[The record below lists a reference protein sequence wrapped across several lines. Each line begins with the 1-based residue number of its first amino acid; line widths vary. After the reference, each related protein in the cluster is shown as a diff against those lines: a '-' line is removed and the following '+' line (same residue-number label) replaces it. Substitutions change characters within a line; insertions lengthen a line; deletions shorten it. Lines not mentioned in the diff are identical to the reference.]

1 MKYKIEIKS
10 IKKNDSEFLYQLLL
24 DRDKIASISHK
35 KMPTYNQHLKFLK
48 SKPYSKW
55 YIIWNNEQRIGSVYL
70 TKQDEIG
77 IVIKKEYQK
86 EGIGK
91 TALELVINQN
101 PRQRYLANIAPKN
114 IHSQKFFKKN
124 GFNII
129 QNTYELTGEIN
140 LKRI

>member
-10 IKKNDSEFLYQLLL
+10 VKKNDSEFLYQLLL
-24 DRDKIASISHK
+24 DREPIANISHK

-55 YIIWNNEQRIGSVYL
+55 YIIWNNKQRMGSVYL

-91 TALELVINQN
+91 TVLELIIDKN
-101 PRQRYLANIAPKN
+101 PRQRYLANIATKN
-114 IHSQKFFKKN
+114 IQSKRFFEKN
-124 GFNII
+124 GFKLI
-129 QNTYELTGEIN
+129 QHTYELTS
-140 LKRI
+140 

>member
-1 MKYKIEIKS
+1 VKYKIEIKS
-10 IKKNDSEFLYQLLL
+10 VKKNDSEFLYQLLL
-24 DRDKIASISHK
+24 DREPITNISHK

-55 YIIWNNEQRIGSVYL
+55 YIIWNNEQRVGSVYL

-86 EGIGK
+86 EGVGK

-114 IHSQKFFKKN
+114 IHSQRFFKKN
-124 GFNII
+124 SFKLI
-129 QNTYELTGEIN
+129 QHTYELT
-140 LKRI
+140 R

>member
-24 DRDKIASISHK
+24 DREPIANISHK

-55 YIIWNNEQRIGSVYL
+55 YIIWNNKQKIGSVYL
-70 TKQDEIG
+70 TKLDEIG

-91 TALELVINQN
+91 KVLELIINKN
-101 PRQRYLANIAPKN
+101 PRQRYLANIATKN
-114 IHSQKFFKKN
+114 IHSKRFFKKN
-124 GFNII
+124 GFKLI
-129 QNTYELTGEIN
+129 QHTYELTS
-140 LKRI
+140 